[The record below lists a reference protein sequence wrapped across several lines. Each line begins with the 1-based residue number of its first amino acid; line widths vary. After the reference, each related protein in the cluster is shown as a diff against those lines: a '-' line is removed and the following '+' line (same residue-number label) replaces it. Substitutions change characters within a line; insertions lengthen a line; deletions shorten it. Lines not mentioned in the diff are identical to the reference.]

1 MVSYNDFSSQK
12 KISSIIKHLKDG
24 KAVSLISDAGTPL
37 VSDPGHELVSQ
48 VIREKINVESI
59 PGPSSVI
66 NALIMSGLPTDKFS
80 FYGFFPRK
88 ESLQILFLEELKNEK
103 KTSIFFESSKRIA
116 KTIQIASKYL
126 HPDRNISICMEMT
139 KIHERVVRG
148 NITNILSIFD
158 KEKISMK
165 GESVIVLGGENNFK
179 SNVKLTKKIKNEYL
193 KKLSASDAAK
203 LISLI
208 TDENKRDIY
217 KSLIEN

>member
-1 MVSYNDFSSQK
+1 
-12 KISSIIKHLKDG
+12 
-24 KAVSLISDAGTPL
+24 
-37 VSDPGHELVSQ
+37 
-48 VIREKINVESI
+48 
-59 PGPSSVI
+59 
-66 NALIMSGLPTDKFS
+66 
-80 FYGFFPRK
+80 
-88 ESLQILFLEELKNEK
+88 
-103 KTSIFFESSKRIA
+103 
-116 KTIQIASKYL
+116 
-126 HPDRNISICMEMT
+126 MEMT
-139 KIHERVVRG
+139 KIHERVIRG
-148 NITNILSIFD
+148 NLTNILSIFD

>member
-1 MVSYNDFSSQK
+1 
-12 KISSIIKHLKDG
+12 
-24 KAVSLISDAGTPL
+24 
-37 VSDPGHELVSQ
+37 
-48 VIREKINVESI
+48 
-59 PGPSSVI
+59 
-66 NALIMSGLPTDKFS
+66 
-80 FYGFFPRK
+80 
-88 ESLQILFLEELKNEK
+88 
-103 KTSIFFESSKRIA
+103 
-116 KTIQIASKYL
+116 
-126 HPDRNISICMEMT
+126 MEMT

-158 KEKISMK
+158 KEKISIK

-193 KKLSASDAAK
+193 KKLSAADAAK